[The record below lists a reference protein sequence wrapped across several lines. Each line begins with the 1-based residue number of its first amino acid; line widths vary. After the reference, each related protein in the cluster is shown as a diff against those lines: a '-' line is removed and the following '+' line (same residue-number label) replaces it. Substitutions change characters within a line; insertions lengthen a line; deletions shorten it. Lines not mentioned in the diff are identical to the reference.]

1 MEYEIIFDHRVVKD
15 DFKSIGEAE
24 KKRIIRDIGKKLK
37 TAPLEFG
44 KPLQYKLKKL
54 YSLRVGDYRV
64 IYHLDQK
71 ETLVTILKIG
81 HRNEVYEEVLK
92 RLV

>member
-24 KKRIIRDIGKKLK
+24 KKRIVRDIGNKLK

-44 KPLQYKLKKL
+44 KPLRYELKKL
-54 YSLRVGDYRV
+54 YSLRVGDFRV
-64 IYHLDQK
+64 IYHIDLT
-71 ETLVTILKIG
+71 ESLVTILKIG

-92 RLV
+92 RLR

>member
-24 KKRIIRDIGKKLK
+24 KKRIVRDIGKKLK
-37 TAPLEFG
+37 TAPLDFG

-71 ETLVTILKIG
+71 ETFVTILKIG
-81 HRNEVYEEVLK
+81 HLNEVYEEV
-92 RLV
+92 

>member
-1 MEYEIIFDHRVVKD
+1 MEYEIIFDHSVVKD

-24 KKRIIRDIGKKLK
+24 KTRIVRDIGKKLK
-37 TAPLEFG
+37 TAPLDFG

-64 IYHLDQK
+64 IYNLDQK
-71 ETLVTILKIG
+71 ETFVTILKIG
-81 HRNEVYEEVLK
+81 HRNEVYEEV
-92 RLV
+92 